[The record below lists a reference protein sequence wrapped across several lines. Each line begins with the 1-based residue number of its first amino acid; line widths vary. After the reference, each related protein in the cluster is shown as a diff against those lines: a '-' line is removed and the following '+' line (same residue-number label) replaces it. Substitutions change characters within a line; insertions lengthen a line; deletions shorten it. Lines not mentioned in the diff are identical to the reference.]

1 MPAQYDD
8 SSWPIV
14 VVTTPKYVMLADEHS
29 AYLDRLSA
37 YHRRG
42 QLFGFVFDVRQSPA
56 PTAEQRRQLAE
67 RIDRDTVQF
76 GRRAPVALVVSSSVQ
91 SGVIKVI
98 QWMLREPHPVEVF
111 TSVEA
116 AKAWLMATFALKP
129 TESAPK
135 RVERGPS

>member
-1 MPAQYDD
+1 MSALYDD

-14 VVTTPKYVMLADEHS
+14 VVTTPKYVMLPDEH
-29 AYLDRLSA
+29 ALYLDRLSG

-67 RIDRDTVQF
+67 RIDRDAAQF
-76 GRRAPVALVVSSSVQ
+76 GHRAPVALVVSSSVQ
-91 SGVIKVI
+91 SGVVKVI

-116 AKAWLMATFALKP
+116 AKAWLSASFALKP
-129 TESAPK
+129 VHTASTPGARDPE
-135 RVERGPS
+135 